1 MIAPYITP
9 GSFEYMTTPKVI
21 PRFLAAGYSQSCDS
35 FNAFYGKSDRASS
48 LFFLLPAYNLSS
60 SLYSLSHG
68 AMNEVSHW

>member
-1 MIAPYITP
+1 MIAPYIIP

-48 LFFLLPAYNLSS
+48 LFLLLPAYNLSS